1 MKKLVSFMMVVAFVA
16 LTSLSITSVAS
27 AADYKIVGVVERIEI
42 GGSSATVTL
51 KDNKTGNRVPVIVT
65 DNLTLDKL
73 RDKRIVVGDEIR
85 SKYDDSTGKNVSK
98 LFRKTAGC

>member
-1 MKKLVSFMMVVAFVA
+1 MKKFVSVLMMVVMLGVSSLAF
-16 LTSLSITSVAS
+16 
-27 AADYKIVGVVERIEI
+27 AADQKIVGVVERIQI
-42 GGSSATVTL
+42 SGNTATVIL
-51 KDNKTGNRVPVIVT
+51 KDNKTGNKVPITVT

-85 SKYDDSTGKNVSK
+85 CKYDDAGGRNQSK

>member
-1 MKKLVSFMMVVAFVA
+1 MKKIVSVLMMVVALSVS
-16 LTSLSITSVAS
+16 SLAF
-27 AADYKIVGVVERIEI
+27 AADQKIVGVVEKIQMA
-42 GGSSATVTL
+42 GSVATVTL
-51 KDNKTGNRVPVIVT
+51 KDNKTGNKVPITVT

-85 SKYDDSTGKNVSK
+85 CKYDDAGGKNVSK

>member
-1 MKKLVSFMMVVAFVA
+1 MKKIVSVLMMVVM
-16 LTSLSITSVAS
+16 LSVAS
-27 AADYKIVGVVERIEI
+27 LAFAADQKIVGVVEKIQI
-42 GGSSATVTL
+42 SGNVATVTL
-51 KDNKTGNRVPVIVT
+51 KDNKTGNKVPITVT

-85 SKYDDSTGKNVSK
+85 CKYDDAGGKNQSK

>member
-1 MKKLVSFMMVVAFVA
+1 MKKLVSCMMVAAVV
-16 LTSLSITSVAS
+16 TITSVS
-27 AADYKIVGVVERIEI
+27 AMAAEYKIVGVVERIDI

-51 KDNKTGNRVPVIVT
+51 KDNKTGNRVPVVVT

-85 SKYDDSTGKNVSK
+85 SKYDDATGKNVSK

>member
-1 MKKLVSFMMVVAFVA
+1 MKKIVSVLMMVVMLGVSSLAF
-16 LTSLSITSVAS
+16 
-27 AADYKIVGVVERIEI
+27 AADQKIVGVVEKIQLS
-42 GGSSATVTL
+42 GNVATVTL
-51 KDNKTGNRVPVIVT
+51 KDNKTGAKVPITVT

-85 SKYDDSTGKNVSK
+85 CKYDDAGGKNVSK

>member
-1 MKKLVSFMMVVAFVA
+1 MKKLVSCMMVAAVV
-16 LTSLSITSVAS
+16 TITSVS
-27 AADYKIVGVVERIEI
+27 AMAAEYKIVGVVERIDI

-51 KDNKTGNRVPVIVT
+51 KDNKTGNRVPIVVS